1 MKKIQHISVLGFLL
15 SFHVVGEVVPSY
27 DLDSLWNDTS
37 GRAAQQDEPI
47 DYGYDVV
54 EDPIH
59 VKYKGV
65 DYYGEDAE
73 FMLEVIRQE
82 RLERERRERE
92 EASKGDVVMFCII
105 FGSILVP
112 VVIYLLLRLKYRK
125 EDMVWTKG
133 IYPDDYKFTRD
144 HLLEA
149 YIRLSVVMIYQERSD
164 LKEKIGFVSSF
175 IHRHFPNHDSDL
187 DYILNYSI
195 KNPVDL
201 NSAATWLNRNLKKES
216 QRIRIIYFL
225 CGISMIDGRLS
236 PREHQLLRQLNS
248 LLGLSPSDLDT
259 VIKTYQEQDKYT
271 QSKQTVRPRSSQLQ
285 SARELLNVGPD
296 ASKEEIKKA
305 YRSLAK
311 RFHPDKY
318 TNASKAKQHGA
329 ERKFIEIQ
337 EAYELLS
344 KT

>member
-1 MKKIQHISVLGFLL
+1 MKRI
-15 SFHVVGEVVPSY
+15 
-27 DLDSLWNDTS
+27 
-37 GRAAQQDEPI
+37 
-47 DYGYDVV
+47 
-54 EDPIH
+54 
-59 VKYKGV
+59 
-65 DYYGEDAE
+65 
-73 FMLEVIRQE
+73 
-82 RLERERRERE
+82 RE
-92 EASKGDVVMFCII
+92 EEQKRKENDRIVLWVILSAILIPTII
-105 FGSILVP
+105 YF
-112 VVIYLLLRLKYRK
+112 LLRLKYRK
-125 EDMVWTKG
+125 EDMVWAKG
-133 IYPDDYKFTRD
+133 IYPEDYKFTRD